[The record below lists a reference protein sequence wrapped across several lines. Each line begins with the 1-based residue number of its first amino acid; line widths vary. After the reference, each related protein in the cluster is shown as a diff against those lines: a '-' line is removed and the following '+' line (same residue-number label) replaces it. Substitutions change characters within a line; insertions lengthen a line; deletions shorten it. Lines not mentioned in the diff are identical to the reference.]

1 MEDEESLPF
10 LIGRVW
16 ELQWTGIVC
25 MVLIVLVPFSWWYLC
40 LPSLSIEEGGDDL
53 PLSVALQAM
62 GWPWSR
68 KEVLEVVSKGRWLQ
82 LGC

>member
-1 MEDEESLPF
+1 MLSF
-10 LIGRVW
+10 LIGTVW

-25 MVLIVLVPFSWWYLC
+25 MVLIVLVPFSWWHLC
-40 LPSLSIEEGGDDL
+40 LPSLGIEEGGDDL